1 MLIISYAASYWKDIE
16 VTKQRQ
22 EEDSGNLTVKEMC
35 PVLEIAATTNAGND
49 ICLAVF
55 QKQYRQYFLP
65 MLFHYKVTY
74 PDTFSG

>member
-1 MLIISYAASYWKDIE
+1 MLLHIRILKRYE

-22 EEDSGNLTVKEMC
+22 QEDSGNLTVKEMC

-55 QKQYRQYFLP
+55 QKQILTILSLNAIPLQGY
-65 MLFHYKVTY
+65 V
-74 PDTFSG
+74 S

>member
-1 MLIISYAASYWKDIE
+1 MLLHIRILKRYE

-22 EEDSGNLTVKEMC
+22 QEDSGNLTVKEMC

-55 QKQYRQYFLP
+55 QKQILKILSLNAIPLQGY
-65 MLFHYKVTY
+65 V
-74 PDTFSG
+74 S